1 MNDLLKAVAD
11 QDTQTIRALVADGAD
26 INEFGYY
33 QDHYTNPLILA
44 AWIGSPTIVNVVLAL
59 GADVHANQDRA
70 LIVAAMYGY
79 IKICHAL
86 IAKGADVHAINDR
99 AIAQAS
105 KNQHTGTVNVL
116 LAAGA
121 DPQAII
127 NHKLVFSCSVGNPHY
142 IDKWLAA
149 GADIHA
155 WNDEPLKVA
164 IIQNHPEIVR
174 KLIIDHNLHI
184 SVATHQWLRETQ
196 NDDVLDLIDERE
208 FLTA

>member
-1 MNDLLKAVAD
+1 MNDLLKAVEN
-11 QDTQTIRALVADGAD
+11 QDIKAIRDLVADGAD
-26 INEFGYY
+26 INEFGYH
-33 QDHYTNPLILA
+33 QEHYTTPLILA
-44 AWIGSPTIVNVVLAL
+44 SWIGNPIVVQTLLSL

-70 LIVAAMYGY
+70 IIVASMYGY

-86 IAKGADVHAINDR
+86 IAAGADVQALNNR

-121 DPQAII
+121 DPHAII
-127 NHKLVFSCSVGNPHY
+127 NQKLVFSCSMGNAY
-142 IDKWLAA
+142 YVDKWLAA

-174 KLIIDHNLHI
+174 KLIIEHNLDI
-184 SVATHQWLRETQ
+184 SVATHQWLRDTG
-196 NDDVLDLIDERE
+196 NDDVLDLLDERE
-208 FLTA
+208 LLTA